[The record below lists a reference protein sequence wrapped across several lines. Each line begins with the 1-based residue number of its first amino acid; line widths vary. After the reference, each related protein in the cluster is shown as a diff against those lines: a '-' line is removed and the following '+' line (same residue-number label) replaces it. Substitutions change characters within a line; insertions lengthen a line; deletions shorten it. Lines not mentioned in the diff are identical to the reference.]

1 VVEHS
6 FDFVVD
12 IEQPFDTMAFEHP
25 FDRLVRSLSRWG
37 TGSGAGVS
45 HPSRRLTVM
54 AAVIDLSTAR
64 RLADNPRSSR
74 GTAAPIGRSRLATA
88 PAILPT
94 PQRQLPELRL
104 IEGGR
109 SDRAVQRRQMYRRRR
124 LLVLTVA
131 VLALLAGVRAVAA
144 VGGAV
149 ASALAPEPVATQ
161 SYEVQAGD
169 SLWSVAGRF
178 LPGGDR
184 RDAVARLAD
193 LNPTVVSASGG
204 VQAGDVLQ
212 VPAS

>member
-1 VVEHS
+1 
-6 FDFVVD
+6 
-12 IEQPFDTMAFEHP
+12 
-25 FDRLVRSLSRWG
+25 
-37 TGSGAGVS
+37 
-45 HPSRRLTVM
+45 M

-64 RLADNPRSSR
+64 RLADTNRSLH

-109 SDRAVQRRQMYRRRR
+109 SERAVQRRQMYLRRR

-131 VLALLAGVRAVAA
+131 TLALLAGVRVLGA

-161 SYEVQAGD
+161 SYEVQSGD
-169 SLWSVAGRF
+169 TLWSVAGEF

-184 RDAVARLAD
+184 RDAVARLAV
-193 LNPTVVSASGG
+193 LNPTVVSAGGG

-212 VPAS
+212 VPGR

>member
-1 VVEHS
+1 
-6 FDFVVD
+6 
-12 IEQPFDTMAFEHP
+12 
-25 FDRLVRSLSRWG
+25 
-37 TGSGAGVS
+37 
-45 HPSRRLTVM
+45 M

-64 RLADNPRSSR
+64 RLADTTRSLR

-109 SDRAVQRRQMYRRRR
+109 SERAVQRRQMYLRRR

-131 VLALLAGVRAVAA
+131 VLALMAGVRVLGA

-169 SLWSVAGRF
+169 TLWSVAGEF

-193 LNPTVVSASGG
+193 LNPTVVSAGGG

-212 VPAS
+212 VPGR

>member
-1 VVEHS
+1 
-6 FDFVVD
+6 
-12 IEQPFDTMAFEHP
+12 
-25 FDRLVRSLSRWG
+25 
-37 TGSGAGVS
+37 
-45 HPSRRLTVM
+45 
-54 AAVIDLSTAR
+54 
-64 RLADNPRSSR
+64 
-74 GTAAPIGRSRLATA
+74 
-88 PAILPT
+88 
-94 PQRQLPELRL
+94 
-104 IEGGR
+104 
-109 SDRAVQRRQMYRRRR
+109 MYLRRR

-149 ASALAPEPVATQ
+149 ASALAAEPVATQ

-193 LNPTVVSASGG
+193 LNPTVVSAGGG